1 MWDGDLKGVLF
12 GFCFN
17 RVTTEPASILQGV
30 IQEKGSGVGGGG
42 GKQPR
47 PNKWYLK
54 ALRATKAKKGV
65 IRSGATNLCWR
76 KWYFGNDCRT
86 GDSQAERS

>member
-1 MWDGDLKGVLF
+1 MSATHPKAA
-12 GFCFN
+12 
-17 RVTTEPASILQGV
+17 RVENTDAVPSSQSLQTNGA
-30 IQEKGSGVGGGG
+30 GGAG